1 MKNERQRK
9 ITAALL
15 VVAAIA
21 LATAVGIIVGRPL
34 VRYVSEPESFRVWVN
49 AHGAIGRLAYAL
61 IVIFQVFLAL
71 IPGEPFEI
79 LGGYA
84 FGAVEGTLLCLVAT
98 SLGSILVFA
107 LVRRFG
113 VGLVR
118 LFFSQEKL
126 DGARFLHSSPRRDL
140 LFLIIFMLPGT
151 PKDLLSYFAGLTDI
165 RFGTWLVICSLG
177 RIPSVISSTVGGD
190 ALGEKNYLAAIIVF
204 TVSFALSAAGMLV
217 YKLLSERRA
226 KKNTTTESEKQ

>member
-1 MKNERQRK
+1 M
-9 ITAALL
+9 
-15 VVAAIA
+15 
-21 LATAVGIIVGRPL
+21 
-34 VRYVSEPESFRVWVN
+34 
-49 AHGAIGRLAYAL
+49 
-61 IVIFQVFLAL
+61 
-71 IPGEPFEI
+71 
-79 LGGYA
+79 
-84 FGAVEGTLLCLVAT
+84 
-98 SLGSILVFA
+98 
-107 LVRRFG
+107 RRFG

-126 DGARFLHSSPRRDL
+126 DSARFLHSSPRRDL

-190 ALGEKNYLAAIIVF
+190 ALGEKNYLTAIIVF
-204 TVSFALSAAGMLV
+204 AVSFALSAAGMLA

-226 KKNTTTESEKQ
+226 KTNTKTESEK